1 MFVLAF
7 VERLFRPTYKKDDI
21 MLGKKLGEGS
31 FGAAYIVCLARKPS
45 SKASD
50 KSCKD
55 EGTGEGKEFKFAT
68 GVKPIPDICVV
79 ILNVLNEEGILIG
92 DVTTGEALVLESS
105 CVAKDAEE
113 ANRRGN

>member
-1 MFVLAF
+1 MLVDVDGWPLD
-7 VERLFRPTYKKDDI
+7 DDI
-21 MLGKKLGEGS
+21 GTLGYVLQ
-31 FGAAYIVCLARKPS
+31 
-45 SKASD
+45 ASD

-92 DVTTGEALVLESS
+92 DVKTEKALVLESS
-105 CVAKDAEE
+105 YVAKDAEE